1 MKFLRVA
8 PSLIGDLLALR
19 AGAASSKVWRA
30 CVMQRFGPSTGIFF
44 GGHMAEGNVTE
55 AKVARITGIAF
66 ALLWVVMLGLKMIS
80 GL

>member
-1 MKFLRVA
+1 M
-8 PSLIGDLLALR
+8 
-19 AGAASSKVWRA
+19 
-30 CVMQRFGPSTGIFF
+30 GIFF
-44 GGHMAEGNVTE
+44 GGNMAEGNISE